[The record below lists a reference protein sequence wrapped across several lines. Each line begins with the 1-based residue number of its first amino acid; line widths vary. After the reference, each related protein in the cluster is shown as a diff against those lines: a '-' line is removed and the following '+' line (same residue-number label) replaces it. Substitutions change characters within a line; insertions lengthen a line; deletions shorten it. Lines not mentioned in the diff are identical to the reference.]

1 LKLSLGN
8 KLTVLLCV
16 FGLLLSGLASY
27 YSLSSSKQILIDA
40 AKRDLQV
47 ANQVLGRN
55 LQISLENFANDLKVL
70 STQPQAVDALQ
81 DTPRSRR
88 EAFELTQLFTSM
100 LKAHPEYQRISLIE
114 AKNHGLERIKVDRH
128 GAVASHA
135 LQEKGHFPYVFK
147 TLKLVPGQLFFS
159 EITPSRLDPDN
170 ELTLHLASPI
180 WTNDQ
185 QVLGLIVLSINI
197 KKLFSRLQ
205 RELPDYYQL
214 FLANSQG
221 ELLLNPERNKSQGK
235 GQGQGPSVMIQTQL
249 PTLRALLEG
258 ESSNMLSILPAKREQ
273 PARLAAFTTVSIEA
287 ESNHLLLGLTVPE
300 EHILQASRELDQRLI
315 HIIVLLSLITLLLS
329 LWLARNMVR
338 PLNQIGVAIA
348 HFSKDLSLQPLPT
361 ERGDE
366 LGTLARD
373 IRAMQE
379 KILTQIVE
387 LNTNQQ
393 ELQRMAHNDPLTG
406 LPNRRLFF
414 DRLQHA
420 ISNAKRSGKL
430 LGLLYVD
437 LDHFKEINDNHGH
450 GVGDEVLGTVA
461 HLLGSVTRNGDTV
474 ARLGGDEFVILF
486 DEIESRATLLGIA
499 QKLLLLLQNRL
510 LIDGKDL
517 QVRASLGISLYPQDG
532 SDAQTLLQ
540 NADRA
545 MYSSKRS
552 GRNTITS
559 A

>member
-8 KLTVLLCV
+8 KLTVLLCL

-27 YSLSSSKQILIDA
+27 YSLSSSKQILVAA
-40 AKRDLQV
+40 AKRDLLV

-70 STQPQAVDALQ
+70 STQSQPVDVLA
-81 DTPRSRR
+81 DMPRSNK
-88 EAFELTQLFTSM
+88 EFEELTQLFTSM
-100 LKAHPEYQRISLIE
+100 LNAHPEYQRIRLID
-114 AKNHGLERIKVDRH
+114 AKNHGLERINVDRN
-128 GAVASHA
+128 GPASSSA

-147 TLKLVPGQLFFS
+147 TLKLMPGQLFFS
-159 EITPSRLDPDN
+159 EIAPSRLDPDN
-170 ELTLHLASPI
+170 VLTLHLASPI
-180 WTNDQ
+180 WSDDQ

-221 ELLLNPERNKSQGK
+221 ELLLNPERNKSQAN
-235 GQGQGPSVMIQTQL
+235 GQGPSVMIQTQL
-249 PTLRALLEG
+249 PELLVLLEG
-258 ESSNMLSILPAKREQ
+258 QSGNMLSTLPAKREQ
-273 PARLAAFTTVSIEA
+273 PTRLAAFTTVSIEA
-287 ESNHLLLGLTVPE
+287 ESKHLLLGLAVPE
-300 EHILQASRELDQRLI
+300 EHILAASRELDQRLI
-315 HIIVLLSLITLLLS
+315 QIIVALSLITLLLS
-329 LWLARNMVR
+329 LWLARNMIR
-338 PLNQIGVAIA
+338 PLNQIGLAIA
-348 HFSKDLSLQPLPT
+348 HFSEDLSLQPLPT

-366 LGTLARD
+366 LGKLARD

-379 KILTQIVE
+379 KILTQIIE

-420 ISNAKRSGKL
+420 INNAERNGKL

-437 LDHFKEINDNHGH
+437 LDHFKEINDSHGH
-450 GVGDEVLGTVA
+450 AAGDEVLDNIA
-461 HLLGSVTRNGDTV
+461 HLLGSVTRSGDTV

-486 DEIESRATLLGIA
+486 EEVESRDTLLGIA
-499 QKLLLLLQNRL
+499 QKLLALLQNRL

-532 SDAQTLLQ
+532 RDAQTLLQ

-545 MYSSKRS
+545 MYSSKRN

>member
-1 LKLSLGN
+1 MKLSLGN
-8 KLTVLLCV
+8 KLTVLLCL

-27 YSLSSSKQILIDA
+27 YSLSSSKQILIAA
-40 AKRDLQV
+40 AKRDLLV

-70 STQPQAVDALQ
+70 SAQSQPIDVLQ
-81 DTPRSRR
+81 DAPSSSS
-88 EAFELTQLFTSM
+88 EALELARLFTSM
-100 LKAHPEYQRISLIE
+100 LNAHPEYQRIRLIE
-114 AKNHGLERIKVDRH
+114 AKNHGLERINVDRH
-128 GAVASHA
+128 GITASSA

-147 TLKLVPGQLFFS
+147 TLKLVPGQQFFS
-159 EITPSRLDPDN
+159 EIAPSRLDPDKV
-170 ELTLHLASPI
+170 LTLHIASPI
-180 WTNDQ
+180 WTDDQ
-185 QVLGLIVLSINI
+185 QVLGLIVLSINV
-197 KKLFSRLQ
+197 KKLFNRLQ

-221 ELLLNPERNKSQGK
+221 ELLLNPERNKSQTRS
-235 GQGQGPSVMIQTQL
+235 QGPSVMVQTQL
-249 PTLRALLEG
+249 PELLALLEG
-258 ESSNMLSILPAKREQ
+258 QSNNMLSILPGKREQ
-273 PARLAAFTTVSIEA
+273 PTRLAAFTTVSIEA
-287 ESNHLLLGLTVPE
+287 ESKHLLLGLAVPE
-300 EHILQASRELDQRLI
+300 EHILEASRELDQRLI
-315 HIIVLLSLITLLLS
+315 QIIVVLSFITLLLS

-338 PLNQIGVAIA
+338 PLNQISLAIA
-348 HFSKDLSLQPLPT
+348 HFSKNLSLQPLPT

-379 KILTQIVE
+379 KILGQIIE

-393 ELQRMAHNDPLTG
+393 ELQHMAHNDPLTG

-420 ISNAKRSGKL
+420 ISNAERSGKL

-450 GVGDEVLGTVA
+450 AAGDEVLGTVA
-461 HLLGSVTRNGDTV
+461 HLLGSVTRSGDTV

-486 DEIESRATLLGIA
+486 DEVESRATLLGIA
-499 QKLLLLLQNRL
+499 QKLLALLQNRL

-545 MYSSKRS
+545 MYSSKRN

>member
-8 KLTVLLCV
+8 KLTVLLCL

-27 YSLSSSKQILIDA
+27 YSLSSSKQILIAA
-40 AKRDLQV
+40 AKRDLLV

-70 STQPQAVDALQ
+70 STQSQPVDVLA
-81 DTPRSRR
+81 DMPRSNK
-88 EAFELTQLFTSM
+88 EFAELTQLFTSM
-100 LKAHPEYQRISLIE
+100 LNAHPEYQRIRLID
-114 AKNHGLERIKVDRH
+114 AKNHGLERINVDRH
-128 GAVASHA
+128 GPVSSSA

-147 TLKLVPGQLFFS
+147 TLKLMPGQLFFS
-159 EITPSRLDPDN
+159 EIAPSRLDPDN
-170 ELTLHLASPI
+170 VLTLHLASPI
-180 WTNDQ
+180 WSDDQ

-221 ELLLNPERNKSQGK
+221 ELLLNPERNKSQAN
-235 GQGQGPSVMIQTQL
+235 GQGPSVMIQTQL
-249 PTLRALLEG
+249 PELLVLLEG
-258 ESSNMLSILPAKREQ
+258 QSGNMLSTLPAKREQ
-273 PARLAAFTTVSIEA
+273 PTRLAAFTTVSIEA
-287 ESNHLLLGLTVPE
+287 ESKHLLLGLAVPE
-300 EHILQASRELDQRLI
+300 EHILAASRELDQRLI
-315 HIIVLLSLITLLLS
+315 QIIVALSLITLLLS
-329 LWLARNMVR
+329 LWLARNMIR
-338 PLNQIGVAIA
+338 PLNQIGLAIA
-348 HFSKDLSLQPLPT
+348 HFSEDLSLQPLPT

-366 LGTLARD
+366 LGKLARD

-379 KILTQIVE
+379 KILTQIIE

-420 ISNAKRSGKL
+420 INNAERNGKL

-437 LDHFKEINDNHGH
+437 LDHFKEINDSHGH
-450 GVGDEVLGTVA
+450 AAGDEVLDNIA
-461 HLLGSVTRNGDTV
+461 HLLGSVTRSGDTV

-486 DEIESRATLLGIA
+486 EEVESRDTLLGIA
-499 QKLLLLLQNRL
+499 QKLLALLQNRL

-517 QVRASLGISLYPQDG
+517 QVRASLGISIYPQDG
-532 SDAQTLLQ
+532 RDAQTLLQ

>member
-1 LKLSLGN
+1 MKLSLGN
-8 KLTVLLCV
+8 KLTVLLCL

-27 YSLSSSKQILIDA
+27 YSLSSSKQILIAA
-40 AKRDLQV
+40 AKRDLLV

-70 STQPQAVDALQ
+70 SAQSQPVDVLQ
-81 DTPRSRR
+81 DAPSSSS
-88 EAFELTQLFTSM
+88 EALELARLFTSM
-100 LKAHPEYQRISLIE
+100 LNAHPEYQRIRLIE
-114 AKNHGLERIKVDRH
+114 AKNHGLERINVDRH
-128 GAVASHA
+128 GITASSA

-147 TLKLVPGQLFFS
+147 TLKLVPGQQFFS
-159 EITPSRLDPDN
+159 EIAPSRLDPDKV
-170 ELTLHLASPI
+170 LTLHIASPI
-180 WTNDQ
+180 WTDDQ
-185 QVLGLIVLSINI
+185 QVLGLIVLSINV
-197 KKLFSRLQ
+197 KKLFNRLQ

-221 ELLLNPERNKSQGK
+221 ELLLNPERNKSQTRS
-235 GQGQGPSVMIQTQL
+235 QGPSVMVQTQL
-249 PTLRALLEG
+249 PELLALLEG
-258 ESSNMLSILPAKREQ
+258 QSNNMLSILPGKREQ
-273 PARLAAFTTVSIEA
+273 PTRLAAFTTVSIEA
-287 ESNHLLLGLTVPE
+287 ESKHLLLGLAVPE
-300 EHILQASRELDQRLI
+300 EHILEASRELDQRLI
-315 HIIVLLSLITLLLS
+315 QIIVVLSFITLLLS

-338 PLNQIGVAIA
+338 PLNQISLAIA
-348 HFSKDLSLQPLPT
+348 HFSKNLSLQPLPT

-379 KILTQIVE
+379 KILGQIIE

-393 ELQRMAHNDPLTG
+393 ELQHMAHNDPLTG

-420 ISNAKRSGKL
+420 ISNAERSGKL

-450 GVGDEVLGTVA
+450 AAGDEVLGTVA
-461 HLLGSVTRNGDTV
+461 HLLGSVTRSGDTV

-486 DEIESRATLLGIA
+486 DEVESRATLLGIA
-499 QKLLLLLQNRL
+499 QKLLALLQNRL
-510 LIDGKDL
+510 LINGKDL

-545 MYSSKRS
+545 MYSSKRN

>member
-1 LKLSLGN
+1 MKLSLGN
-8 KLTVLLCV
+8 KLTVLLCL

-27 YSLSSSKQILIDA
+27 YSLSSSKQILIAA
-40 AKRDLQV
+40 AKRDLLV

-70 STQPQAVDALQ
+70 STQSQPVDVLA
-81 DTPRSRR
+81 DMPRSNK
-88 EAFELTQLFTSM
+88 EFAELTQLFTSM
-100 LKAHPEYQRISLIE
+100 LNAHPEYQRIRLID
-114 AKNHGLERIKVDRH
+114 AKNHGLERINVDRH
-128 GAVASHA
+128 GPVSSSA

-147 TLKLVPGQLFFS
+147 TLKLVPGQQFFS
-159 EITPSRLDPDN
+159 EIAPSRLDPDKV
-170 ELTLHLASPI
+170 LTLHIASPI
-180 WTNDQ
+180 WTDDQ
-185 QVLGLIVLSINI
+185 QVLGLIVLSINV
-197 KKLFSRLQ
+197 KKLFNRLQ

-221 ELLLNPERNKSQGK
+221 ELLLNPERNKSQTRS
-235 GQGQGPSVMIQTQL
+235 QGSSMMIQTQL
-249 PTLRALLEG
+249 PELRALLEG
-258 ESSNMLSILPAKREQ
+258 QSNNMLSILPGKREQ
-273 PARLAAFTTVSIEA
+273 PTRLAAFTTVSIEA
-287 ESNHLLLGLTVPE
+287 ESKHLLLGLAVPE
-300 EHILQASRELDQRLI
+300 EHILEASRELDQRLI
-315 HIIVLLSLITLLLS
+315 QIIVVLSFITLLLS

-338 PLNQIGVAIA
+338 PLNQISLAIA
-348 HFSKDLSLQPLPT
+348 HFSKNLSLQPLPT

-393 ELQRMAHNDPLTG
+393 ELQHMAHNDPLTG

-420 ISNAKRSGKL
+420 ISNAERSGKL

-437 LDHFKEINDNHGH
+437 LDHFKEINDNHGYAT
-450 GVGDEVLGTVA
+450 GDEVLGTVA
-461 HLLGSVTRNGDTV
+461 HLLGSVTRSGDTV

-486 DEIESRATLLGIA
+486 DEVESRATLLGIA
-499 QKLLLLLQNRL
+499 QKLLALLQNRL

-545 MYSSKRS
+545 MYSSKRN

>member
-1 LKLSLGN
+1 MKLSLGN
-8 KLTVLLCV
+8 KLTLLLCL

-27 YSLSSSKQILIDA
+27 YSLSSSKQILIAA
-40 AKRDLQV
+40 AKRDLLV

-70 STQPQAVDALQ
+70 STQSQPVDVLA
-81 DTPRSRR
+81 DMPRSNK
-88 EAFELTQLFTSM
+88 ELAELTQLFTSM
-100 LKAHPEYQRISLIE
+100 LNAHPEYQRIRLIE
-114 AKNHGLERIKVDRH
+114 AKNHGLERINVDRH
-128 GAVASHA
+128 GPVAPSA
-135 LQEKGHFPYVFK
+135 LREKGHFPYVFK
-147 TLKLVPGQLFFS
+147 TLKLMPGQLFFS
-159 EITPSRLDPDN
+159 EIAPSRLDPDKA
-170 ELTLHLASPI
+170 LTLHIASPI

-185 QVLGLIVLSINI
+185 QVLGLVVLSINI

-221 ELLLNPERNKSQGK
+221 ELLLNPERKKSQAK
-235 GQGQGPSVMIQTQL
+235 VQGPSVMIQTQL
-249 PTLRALLEG
+249 PELLALLEG
-258 ESSNMLSILPAKREQ
+258 QSTNMLSILPAKREQ
-273 PARLAAFTTVSIEA
+273 PTRLAAFATVSIEA
-287 ESNHLLLGLTVPE
+287 ESKHLLLGLAVPE
-300 EHILQASRELDQRLI
+300 EHILEASRQLDQRLI
-315 HIIVLLSLITLLLS
+315 QIIVVLSLLTLLLS
-329 LWLARNMVR
+329 LWLARNMIR
-338 PLNQIGVAIA
+338 PLHQIGLAIA
-348 HFSKDLSLQPLPT
+348 HFSENLSLQPLPT

-366 LGTLARD
+366 LGKLARD

-379 KILTQIVE
+379 KILTQIIQ
-387 LNTNQQ
+387 LNSNQK
-393 ELQRMAHNDPLTG
+393 ELQRMAHNDPLTD

-437 LDHFKEINDNHGH
+437 LDHFKEINDTHGH
-450 GVGDEVLGTVA
+450 AAGDEVLTNVA
-461 HLLGSVTRNGDTV
+461 HLLGSVTRSGDTV
-474 ARLGGDEFVILF
+474 ARIGGDEFVILF
-486 DEIESRATLLGIA
+486 ENIENRATLLGIA
-499 QKLLLLLQNRL
+499 RKLLDLLQNRL

-552 GRNTITS
+552 GRNTISS

>member
-1 LKLSLGN
+1 MKLSLGN
-8 KLTVLLCV
+8 KLTVLLCL

-27 YSLSSSKQILIDA
+27 YSLSSSKQILIAA
-40 AKRDLQV
+40 AKRDLLV

-55 LQISLENFANDLKVL
+55 LQISLESFANDLKVL
-70 STQPQAVDALQ
+70 SAQSQPVDVLQ
-81 DTPRSRR
+81 DAPSSSS
-88 EAFELTQLFTSM
+88 EALELARLFTSM
-100 LKAHPEYQRISLIE
+100 LNAHPEYQRIRLIE
-114 AKNHGLERIKVDRH
+114 AKNHGLERINVDRH
-128 GAVASHA
+128 GITASSA

-147 TLKLVPGQLFFS
+147 TLKLVPGQQFFS
-159 EITPSRLDPDN
+159 EIAPSRLDPDKV
-170 ELTLHLASPI
+170 LTLHIASPI
-180 WTNDQ
+180 WTDDQ
-185 QVLGLIVLSINI
+185 QVLGLIVLSINV
-197 KKLFSRLQ
+197 KKLFNRLQ

-221 ELLLNPERNKSQGK
+221 ELLLNPERNKSQTRS
-235 GQGQGPSVMIQTQL
+235 QGPSVMIQTQL
-249 PTLRALLEG
+249 PELLALLEG
-258 ESSNMLSILPAKREQ
+258 QSGNMLSTLPAKREQ
-273 PARLAAFTTVSIEA
+273 PNRLAAFTTVSIEA
-287 ESNHLLLGLTVPE
+287 ESKHLLLGLAVPE
-300 EHILQASRELDQRLI
+300 EHILAASRELDQRLI
-315 HIIVLLSLITLLLS
+315 QIIMALSLITLLLS
-329 LWLARNMVR
+329 LWLARNMIR

-348 HFSKDLSLQPLPT
+348 HFSEDLSLQPLPT

-366 LGTLARD
+366 LGKLARN

-379 KILTQIVE
+379 KILTQIIE

-420 ISNAKRSGKL
+420 INNAERNGKL

-437 LDHFKEINDNHGH
+437 LDHFKEINDTHGH
-450 GVGDEVLGTVA
+450 AAGDEVLDNIA
-461 HLLGSVTRNGDTV
+461 HLLASVTRSGDTV

-486 DEIESRATLLGIA
+486 EEVESRATLLGIA
-499 QKLLLLLQNRL
+499 QKLLALLQNRL

-517 QVRASLGISLYPQDG
+517 QVRASLGISIYPQDG
-532 SDAQTLLQ
+532 RDAQTLLQ

>member
-1 LKLSLGN
+1 MYLK
-8 KLTVLLCV
+8 THQE
-16 FGLLLSGLASY
+16 AP
-27 YSLSSSKQILIDA
+27 
-40 AKRDLQV
+40 
-47 ANQVLGRN
+47 
-55 LQISLENFANDLKVL
+55 E
-70 STQPQAVDALQ
+70 AV
-81 DTPRSRR
+81 
-88 EAFELTQLFTSM
+88 ELTQLFTSM
-100 LKAHPEYQRISLIE
+100 LNAHPEYQRIRLIE
-114 AKNHGLERIKVDRH
+114 AKNHGLERINVDRH
-128 GAVASHA
+128 GITASSA

-147 TLKLVPGQLFFS
+147 TLKLVPGQQFFS
-159 EITPSRLDPDN
+159 EIAPSRLDPDKV
-170 ELTLHLASPI
+170 LTLHIASPI
-180 WTNDQ
+180 WTDDQ
-185 QVLGLIVLSINI
+185 QVLGLIVLSINV
-197 KKLFSRLQ
+197 KKLFNRLQ

-221 ELLLNPERNKSQGK
+221 ELLLNPERNKSQTRS
-235 GQGQGPSVMIQTQL
+235 QGPSVMVQTQL
-249 PTLRALLEG
+249 PELLALLEG
-258 ESSNMLSILPAKREQ
+258 QSNNMLSILPGKREQ
-273 PARLAAFTTVSIEA
+273 PTRLAAFTTVSIEA
-287 ESNHLLLGLTVPE
+287 ESKHLLLGLAVPE
-300 EHILQASRELDQRLI
+300 EHILEASRELDQRLI
-315 HIIVLLSLITLLLS
+315 QIIVVLSFITLLLS

-338 PLNQIGVAIA
+338 PLHQISLAIA
-348 HFSKDLSLQPLPT
+348 HFSKNLSLQPLPT

-379 KILTQIVE
+379 KILGQIIE

-393 ELQRMAHNDPLTG
+393 ELQHMAHNDPLTG

-414 DRLQHA
+414 DRLEHA
-420 ISNAKRSGKL
+420 ISNAERSGKL

-450 GVGDEVLGTVA
+450 AAGDEVLGTVA
-461 HLLGSVTRNGDTV
+461 HLLGSVTRSGDTV

-486 DEIESRATLLGIA
+486 DEVESRATLLGIA
-499 QKLLLLLQNRL
+499 QKLLALLQNRL
-510 LIDGKDL
+510 LINGKDL

-545 MYSSKRS
+545 MYSSKRN

>member
-8 KLTVLLCV
+8 KLTVLLCL

-27 YSLSSSKQILIDA
+27 YSLSSSKQILIAA
-40 AKRDLQV
+40 AKRDLLV

-70 STQPQAVDALQ
+70 SAQSQPVDVLQ
-81 DTPRSRR
+81 DAPSSSS
-88 EAFELTQLFTSM
+88 EALELARLFTSM
-100 LKAHPEYQRISLIE
+100 LNAHPEYQRIRLIE
-114 AKNHGLERIKVDRH
+114 AKNHGLERINVDRH
-128 GAVASHA
+128 GITASSA

-147 TLKLVPGQLFFS
+147 TLKLVPGQQFFS
-159 EITPSRLDPDN
+159 EIAPSRLDPDKV
-170 ELTLHLASPI
+170 LTLHIASPI
-180 WTNDQ
+180 WTDDQ
-185 QVLGLIVLSINI
+185 QVLGLIVLSINV
-197 KKLFSRLQ
+197 KKLFNRLQ

-221 ELLLNPERNKSQGK
+221 ELLLNPERNKSQTRS
-235 GQGQGPSVMIQTQL
+235 QGPSVMVQTQL
-249 PTLRALLEG
+249 PELHALLEG
-258 ESSNMLSILPAKREQ
+258 QSNNMLSILPGKREQ
-273 PARLAAFTTVSIEA
+273 PTRLAAFTTVSIEA
-287 ESNHLLLGLTVPE
+287 ESKHLLLGLAVPE
-300 EHILQASRELDQRLI
+300 EHILEASRELDQRLI
-315 HIIVLLSLITLLLS
+315 QIIVVLSFITLLLS

-338 PLNQIGVAIA
+338 PLNQISLAIA
-348 HFSKDLSLQPLPT
+348 HFSKNLSLQPLPT

-379 KILTQIVE
+379 KILGQIIE

-393 ELQRMAHNDPLTG
+393 ELQHMAHNDPLTG

-420 ISNAKRSGKL
+420 ISNAERSGKL

-450 GVGDEVLGTVA
+450 AAGDEVLGTVA
-461 HLLGSVTRNGDTV
+461 HLLGSVTRSGDTV

-486 DEIESRATLLGIA
+486 DEVESRATLLGIA
-499 QKLLLLLQNRL
+499 QKLLALLQNRL
-510 LIDGKDL
+510 LINGKDL

-545 MYSSKRS
+545 MYSSKRN

>member
-1 LKLSLGN
+1 MKLSIGN
-8 KLTVLLCV
+8 KLTVLLCL

-27 YSLSSSKQILIDA
+27 CSLSSSKQILIAA
-40 AKRDLQV
+40 AKRDLLV

-70 STQPQAVDALQ
+70 STQSQPVDVLA
-81 DTPRSRR
+81 DMPRSNK
-88 EAFELTQLFTSM
+88 EFAELTQLFTSM
-100 LKAHPEYQRISLIE
+100 LNANPEYQRIRLID
-114 AKNHGLERIKVDRH
+114 AKNHGLERINVDRN
-128 GAVASHA
+128 GPASSSA

-147 TLKLVPGQLFFS
+147 TLKLMPGQLFFS
-159 EITPSRLDPDN
+159 EIAPSRLDPDN
-170 ELTLHLASPI
+170 VLTLHLASPI
-180 WTNDQ
+180 WSDDQ

-221 ELLLNPERNKSQGK
+221 ELLLNPERNKSQAN
-235 GQGQGPSVMIQTQL
+235 GQGPSVMIQTQL
-249 PTLRALLEG
+249 PELLALLEG
-258 ESSNMLSILPAKREQ
+258 QSGNMLSTLPAKREQ
-273 PARLAAFTTVSIEA
+273 PTRLAAFTTVSIEA
-287 ESNHLLLGLTVPE
+287 ESKHLLLGLAVPE
-300 EHILQASRELDQRLI
+300 EHILAASRELDQRLI
-315 HIIVLLSLITLLLS
+315 QIIMALSLITLLLS
-329 LWLARNMVR
+329 LWLARNMIR
-338 PLNQIGVAIA
+338 PLNQIGLAIA
-348 HFSKDLSLQPLPT
+348 HFSEDLSLQPLPT

-366 LGTLARD
+366 LGKLARN

-379 KILTQIVE
+379 KILTQIIE

-420 ISNAKRSGKL
+420 INNAERNGKL

-437 LDHFKEINDNHGH
+437 LDHFKEINDTHGH
-450 GVGDEVLGTVA
+450 AAGDEVLDNIA
-461 HLLGSVTRNGDTV
+461 HLLASVTRSGDTV

-486 DEIESRATLLGIA
+486 EEVESRATLLGIA
-499 QKLLLLLQNRL
+499 QKLLALLQNRL

-517 QVRASLGISLYPQDG
+517 QVRASLGISIYPQDG
-532 SDAQTLLQ
+532 RDAQTLLQ

>member
-1 LKLSLGN
+1 MKLSLGN
-8 KLTVLLCV
+8 KLTVLLCL

-27 YSLSSSKQILIDA
+27 YSLSSSKQILIAA
-40 AKRDLQV
+40 AKRDLLV

-70 STQPQAVDALQ
+70 STQSQPVDVLA
-81 DTPRSRR
+81 DMPRSNK
-88 EAFELTQLFTSM
+88 EFAELTQLFTSM
-100 LKAHPEYQRISLIE
+100 LNAHPEYQRIRLIE
-114 AKNHGLERIKVDRH
+114 AKNHGLERIHVDRH
-128 GAVASHA
+128 GTVAGSA

-159 EITPSRLDPDN
+159 EIAPSRLDQDKG
-170 ELTLHLASPI
+170 LTLHLASPI
-180 WTNDQ
+180 WTDDQ

-221 ELLLNPERNKSQGK
+221 ELLLNPELNKPQAN
-235 GQGQGPSVMIQTQL
+235 GQGPSVMIQTQPPEL
-249 PTLRALLEG
+249 LALLKG

-273 PARLAAFTTVSIEA
+273 PNRLAAFTTVSIEA
-287 ESNHLLLGLTVPE
+287 ESKHLLLGLAVPE
-300 EHILQASRELDQRLI
+300 EHILAASRELDHRLI
-315 HIIVLLSLITLLLS
+315 QIIMALSLITLLLS
-329 LWLARNMVR
+329 LWLARNMIR
-338 PLNQIGVAIA
+338 PLNQIGMAIA
-348 HFSKDLSLQPLPT
+348 HFSEDLSLQPLPT

-366 LGTLARD
+366 LGKLARN

-379 KILTQIVE
+379 KILTQIIE

-420 ISNAKRSGKL
+420 INNAERNGKL

-437 LDHFKEINDNHGH
+437 LDHFKEINDTHGH
-450 GVGDEVLGTVA
+450 AAGDEVLDNIA
-461 HLLGSVTRNGDTV
+461 HLLASVTRSGDTV

-486 DEIESRATLLGIA
+486 EEVESRATLLGIA
-499 QKLLLLLQNRL
+499 QKLLALLQNRL

-517 QVRASLGISLYPQDG
+517 QVRASLGISIYPQDG
-532 SDAQTLLQ
+532 RDAQTLLQ

>member
-1 LKLSLGN
+1 MKLSLGN
-8 KLTVLLCV
+8 KLTLLLCL

-27 YSLSSSKQILIDA
+27 YSLSSSKQILIAA
-40 AKRDLQV
+40 AKRDLLV

-70 STQPQAVDALQ
+70 STQSQPVDVLA
-81 DTPRSRR
+81 DMPRSNK
-88 EAFELTQLFTSM
+88 ELAELTQLFTSM
-100 LKAHPEYQRISLIE
+100 LNAHPEYQRIRLIE
-114 AKNHGLERIKVDRH
+114 AKNHGLERINVDRH
-128 GAVASHA
+128 GPVAPSA
-135 LQEKGHFPYVFK
+135 LREKGHFPYVFK
-147 TLKLVPGQLFFS
+147 TLKLMPGQLFFS
-159 EITPSRLDPDN
+159 EIAPSRLDPDKA
-170 ELTLHLASPI
+170 LTLHIASPI

-185 QVLGLIVLSINI
+185 QVLGLVVLSINI

-221 ELLLNPERNKSQGK
+221 ELLLNPERNKSQAK
-235 GQGQGPSVMIQTQL
+235 VQGPSVMIQTQL
-249 PTLRALLEG
+249 PELLALLEG
-258 ESSNMLSILPAKREQ
+258 QSTNMLSILPAKREQ
-273 PARLAAFTTVSIEA
+273 PTRLAAFATVSIEA
-287 ESNHLLLGLTVPE
+287 ESKHLLLGLAVPE
-300 EHILQASRELDQRLI
+300 EHILEASRQLDQRLI
-315 HIIVLLSLITLLLS
+315 QIIVVLSLLTLLLS
-329 LWLARNMVR
+329 LWLARNMIR
-338 PLNQIGVAIA
+338 PLHQIGLAIA
-348 HFSKDLSLQPLPT
+348 HFSENLSLQPLPT

-366 LGTLARD
+366 LGKLARD

-379 KILTQIVE
+379 KILTQIIQ
-387 LNTNQQ
+387 LNSNQK
-393 ELQRMAHNDPLTG
+393 ELQRMAHNDPLTD

-437 LDHFKEINDNHGH
+437 LDHFKEINDTHGH
-450 GVGDEVLGTVA
+450 AAGDEVLTNVA
-461 HLLGSVTRNGDTV
+461 HLLGSVTRSGDTV
-474 ARLGGDEFVILF
+474 ARIGGDEFVILF
-486 DEIESRATLLGIA
+486 ENIENRATLLGIA
-499 QKLLLLLQNRL
+499 RKLLDLLQNRL

-552 GRNTITS
+552 GRNTISS

>member
-1 LKLSLGN
+1 MKLSLGN
-8 KLTVLLCV
+8 KLTVLLCL

-27 YSLSSSKQILIDA
+27 YSLSSSKQILIAA
-40 AKRDLQV
+40 AKRDLLV

-70 STQPQAVDALQ
+70 SAQSQPVDVLQ
-81 DTPRSRR
+81 DAPSSSS
-88 EAFELTQLFTSM
+88 EALELARLFTSM
-100 LKAHPEYQRISLIE
+100 LNAHPEYQRIRLIE
-114 AKNHGLERIKVDRH
+114 AKNHGLERINVDRH
-128 GAVASHA
+128 GITASSA

-147 TLKLVPGQLFFS
+147 TLKLVPGQQFFS
-159 EITPSRLDPDN
+159 EIAPSRLDPDKV
-170 ELTLHLASPI
+170 LTLHIASPI
-180 WTNDQ
+180 WTDDQ
-185 QVLGLIVLSINI
+185 QVLGLIVLSINV
-197 KKLFSRLQ
+197 KKLFNRLQ

-221 ELLLNPERNKSQGK
+221 ELLLNPERNKSQTRS
-235 GQGQGPSVMIQTQL
+235 QGPSVMVQTQL
-249 PTLRALLEG
+249 PELHALLEG
-258 ESSNMLSILPAKREQ
+258 QSNNMLSILPGKREQ
-273 PARLAAFTTVSIEA
+273 PTRLAAFTTVSIEA
-287 ESNHLLLGLTVPE
+287 ESKHLLLGLAVPE
-300 EHILQASRELDQRLI
+300 EHILEASRELDQRLI
-315 HIIVLLSLITLLLS
+315 QIIVVLSFITLLLS

-338 PLNQIGVAIA
+338 PLNQISLAIA
-348 HFSKDLSLQPLPT
+348 HFSKNLSLQPLPT

-379 KILTQIVE
+379 KILGQIIE

-393 ELQRMAHNDPLTG
+393 ELQHMAHNDPLTG

-420 ISNAKRSGKL
+420 ISNAERSGKL

-450 GVGDEVLGTVA
+450 AAGDEVLGTVA
-461 HLLGSVTRNGDTV
+461 HLLGSVTRSGDTV

-486 DEIESRATLLGIA
+486 DEVESRATLLGIA
-499 QKLLLLLQNRL
+499 QKLLALLQNRL
-510 LIDGKDL
+510 LINGKDL

-545 MYSSKRS
+545 MYSSKRN

>member
-1 LKLSLGN
+1 MKLSLGY
-8 KLTVLLCV
+8 KLTVLLCL

-27 YSLSSSKQILIDA
+27 YSLSSSKQILIAA
-40 AKRDLQV
+40 AKRDLLL

-55 LQISLENFANDLKVL
+55 LQISLENFADDLKVL
-70 STQPQAVDALQ
+70 STQSQPVDVLQ
-81 DTPRSRR
+81 NTPRSSR
-88 EAFELTQLFTSM
+88 EALALTQLFTSI
-100 LKAHPEYQRISLIE
+100 LSAHPEYQRIRLIE
-114 AKNHGLERIKVDRH
+114 ANNHGLERIHVDRN
-128 GAVASHA
+128 GTVASSA

-159 EITPSRLDPDN
+159 EIAPSRLDPDKG
-170 ELTLHLASPI
+170 LTLHLASPI
-180 WTNDQ
+180 WANDQ

-205 RELPDYYQL
+205 RELPDYYQF

-221 ELLLNPERNKSQGK
+221 ELLLNPELNKSQDN
-235 GQGQGPSVMIQTQL
+235 GQGSSVMIQTQL
-249 PTLRALLEG
+249 PELLALLKG

-273 PARLAAFTTVSIEA
+273 PTRLAAFTTVSIEA
-287 ESNHLLLGLTVPE
+287 ESKHLLLGLAVPE
-300 EHILQASRELDQRLI
+300 EHILEASRELDQRLI
-315 HIIVLLSLITLLLS
+315 QIIVVLSLITLLLS
-329 LWLARNMVR
+329 LWLARKMIR
-338 PLNQIGVAIA
+338 PLNQIGLAIA

-366 LGTLARD
+366 LGKLARD

-379 KILTQIVE
+379 KILTQIIE
-387 LNTNQQ
+387 LNTNQK
-393 ELQRMAHNDPLTG
+393 ELQRIAHNDPLTG

-420 ISNAKRSGKL
+420 ISNAERSGKL

-437 LDHFKEINDNHGH
+437 LDHFKEINDSLGH
-450 GVGDEVLGTVA
+450 AAGDEVLNNVA
-461 HLLGSVTRNGDTV
+461 HLLGSVTRSGDTV

-486 DEIESRATLLGIA
+486 DEVESHATLVGIA
-499 QKLLLLLQNRL
+499 QKLLALLQNRL

-545 MYSSKRS
+545 MYSSKRN

>member
-1 LKLSLGN
+1 MKLSLGN
-8 KLTVLLCV
+8 KLTLLLCL

-27 YSLSSSKQILIDA
+27 YSLSSSKQILIAA
-40 AKRDLQV
+40 AKRDLLV

-70 STQPQAVDALQ
+70 STQSQPADVLQ
-81 DTPRSRR
+81 NTPRSSR
-88 EAFELTQLFTSM
+88 EALELNRLFTSM
-100 LKAHPEYQRISLIE
+100 LNAHPEYQRIRLIE
-114 AKNHGLERIKVDRH
+114 AKNHGLERLNVDRN
-128 GAVASHA
+128 GTVASSA

-159 EITPSRLDPDN
+159 EIAPSRLDPDKV
-170 ELTLHLASPI
+170 LTLHLASPI
-180 WTNDQ
+180 WTNDK

-197 KKLFSRLQ
+197 KKLFRRLQ

-221 ELLLNPERNKSQGK
+221 ELLLNPELNKSQVT
-235 GQGQGPSVMIQTQL
+235 GQGPSVMIQTQL
-249 PTLRALLEG
+249 PELLALLEG

-273 PARLAAFTTVSIEA
+273 PTRLAAFTTVSIEA
-287 ESNHLLLGLTVPE
+287 ESNHLLLGLAVPE
-300 EHILQASRELDQRLI
+300 EHILKASRELDQRLI
-315 HIIVLLSLITLLLS
+315 QIIVALSLITLLLS
-329 LWLARNMVR
+329 LWLARNMIR
-338 PLNQIGVAIA
+338 PLNQIGLAIA
-348 HFSKDLSLQPLPT
+348 HFSNNLSLQPLPT

-366 LGTLARD
+366 LGKLARD

-379 KILTQIVE
+379 KILTQIIE

-437 LDHFKEINDNHGH
+437 LDHFKEINDSHGH
-450 GVGDEVLGTVA
+450 TAGDEVLNNVA
-461 HLLGSVTRNGDTV
+461 HLLVSVTRSGDTV

-486 DEIESRATLLGIA
+486 DEVESRATLLGIA
-499 QKLLLLLQNRL
+499 QKLLALLQNRL

-517 QVRASLGISLYPQDG
+517 QVRASLGISIYPQDG

-540 NADRA
+540 SADRA

>member
-8 KLTVLLCV
+8 KLTVLLCL

-27 YSLSSSKQILIDA
+27 YSLSSSKQILIAA
-40 AKRDLQV
+40 AKRDLLV

-70 STQPQAVDALQ
+70 STQSQPVDVLA
-81 DTPRSRR
+81 DMPRSNK
-88 EAFELTQLFTSM
+88 EFAELTQLFTSM
-100 LKAHPEYQRISLIE
+100 LNAHPEYQRIRLID
-114 AKNHGLERIKVDRH
+114 AKNHGLERINVDRN
-128 GAVASHA
+128 GPASSSA

-147 TLKLVPGQLFFS
+147 TLKLMPGQLFFS
-159 EITPSRLDPDN
+159 EIAPSRLDPDN
-170 ELTLHLASPI
+170 VLTLHLASPI
-180 WTNDQ
+180 WSDDQ

-221 ELLLNPERNKSQGK
+221 ELLLNPERNKSQAN
-235 GQGQGPSVMIQTQL
+235 GQGPSVMIQTQL
-249 PTLRALLEG
+249 PELLVLLEG
-258 ESSNMLSILPAKREQ
+258 QSGNMLSTLPAKREQ
-273 PARLAAFTTVSIEA
+273 PTRLAAFTTVSIEA
-287 ESNHLLLGLTVPE
+287 ESKHLLLGLAVPE
-300 EHILQASRELDQRLI
+300 EHILAASRELDQRLI
-315 HIIVLLSLITLLLS
+315 QIIVALSLITLLLS
-329 LWLARNMVR
+329 LWLARNMIR
-338 PLNQIGVAIA
+338 PLNQIGLAIA
-348 HFSKDLSLQPLPT
+348 HFSEDLSLQPLPT

-366 LGTLARD
+366 LGKLARD

-379 KILTQIVE
+379 KILTQIIE

-420 ISNAKRSGKL
+420 INNAERNGKL

-437 LDHFKEINDNHGH
+437 LDHFKEINDSHGH
-450 GVGDEVLGTVA
+450 AAGDEVLDNIA
-461 HLLGSVTRNGDTV
+461 HLLGSVTRSGDTV

-486 DEIESRATLLGIA
+486 EEVESRDTLLGIA
-499 QKLLLLLQNRL
+499 QKLLALLQNRL

-517 QVRASLGISLYPQDG
+517 QVRASLGISIYPQDG
-532 SDAQTLLQ
+532 RDAQTLLQ

>member
-8 KLTVLLCV
+8 KLTVLLCL

-27 YSLSSSKQILIDA
+27 YSLSSSKQILVAA
-40 AKRDLQV
+40 AKRDLLV

-70 STQPQAVDALQ
+70 STQSQPVDVLA
-81 DTPRSRR
+81 DMPRSNK
-88 EAFELTQLFTSM
+88 EFEELTQLFTSM
-100 LKAHPEYQRISLIE
+100 LNAHPEYQRIRLID
-114 AKNHGLERIKVDRH
+114 AKNHGLERINVDRN
-128 GAVASHA
+128 GPASSSA

-147 TLKLVPGQLFFS
+147 TLKLMPGQLFFS
-159 EITPSRLDPDN
+159 EIAPSRLDPDN
-170 ELTLHLASPI
+170 VLTLHLASPI
-180 WTNDQ
+180 WSDDQ

-221 ELLLNPERNKSQGK
+221 ELLLNPERNKSQAN
-235 GQGQGPSVMIQTQL
+235 GQGPSVMIQTQL
-249 PTLRALLEG
+249 PELLVLLEG
-258 ESSNMLSILPAKREQ
+258 QSGNMLSTLPAKREQ
-273 PARLAAFTTVSIEA
+273 PTRLAAFTTVSIEA
-287 ESNHLLLGLTVPE
+287 ESKHLLLGLAVPE
-300 EHILQASRELDQRLI
+300 EHILAASRELDQRLI
-315 HIIVLLSLITLLLS
+315 QIIVALSLITLLLS
-329 LWLARNMVR
+329 LWLARNMIR
-338 PLNQIGVAIA
+338 PLNQIGLAIA
-348 HFSKDLSLQPLPT
+348 HFSEDLSLQPLPT

-366 LGTLARD
+366 LGKLARD

-379 KILTQIVE
+379 KILTQIIE

-420 ISNAKRSGKL
+420 INNAERNGKL

-437 LDHFKEINDNHGH
+437 LDHFKEINDSHGH
-450 GVGDEVLGTVA
+450 AAGDEVLDNIA
-461 HLLGSVTRNGDTV
+461 HLLGSVTRSGDTV

-486 DEIESRATLLGIA
+486 EEVESRDTLQGIA
-499 QKLLLLLQNRL
+499 QKLLALLQNRL

-532 SDAQTLLQ
+532 RDAQTLLQ

-545 MYSSKRS
+545 MYSSKRN

>member
-8 KLTVLLCV
+8 KLTILLCL

-27 YSLSSSKQILIDA
+27 YSLSSSKKILITA
-40 AKRDLQV
+40 AKRDLLV

-55 LQISLENFANDLKVL
+55 LQISLESFANDLKVL
-70 STQPQAVDALQ
+70 SSQSQPVDVLT
-81 DTPRSRR
+81 DMPRSNK
-88 EAFELTQLFTSM
+88 EFAELTQLFTSM
-100 LKAHPEYQRISLIE
+100 LNARPEYQRIRLID
-114 AKNHGLERIKVDRH
+114 AKNHGLERINVDGH
-128 GAVASHA
+128 GPVASSA
-135 LQEKGHFPYVFK
+135 LQEKGHLPYVFK

-159 EITPSRLDPDN
+159 EIAPSRLDPDN
-170 ELTLHLASPI
+170 VLTLHLASPI
-180 WTNDQ
+180 WSDDQ
-185 QVLGLIVLSINI
+185 QVLGLIVLSINV
-197 KKLFSRLQ
+197 KKLFNRLQ

-221 ELLLNPERNKSQGK
+221 ELLLNPERNKSQTRS
-235 GQGQGPSVMIQTQL
+235 QGPSVMIQTQL
-249 PTLRALLEG
+249 PELLALLEG
-258 ESSNMLSILPAKREQ
+258 QSGNMLSTLPAKREQ
-273 PARLAAFTTVSIEA
+273 PNRLAAFTTVSIEA
-287 ESNHLLLGLTVPE
+287 ESKHLLLGLAVPE
-300 EHILQASRELDQRLI
+300 EHILAASRELDQRLI
-315 HIIVLLSLITLLLS
+315 QIIMALSLITLLLS
-329 LWLARNMVR
+329 LWLARNMIR

-348 HFSKDLSLQPLPT
+348 HFSEDLSLQPLPT

-366 LGTLARD
+366 LGKLARD

-379 KILTQIVE
+379 KILTQIIE

-420 ISNAKRSGKL
+420 INNAERNGKL

-437 LDHFKEINDNHGH
+437 LDHFKEINDSHGH
-450 GVGDEVLGTVA
+450 AAGDEVLDNIA
-461 HLLGSVTRNGDTV
+461 HLLGSVTRSGDTV

-486 DEIESRATLLGIA
+486 EEVESRDTLQGIA
-499 QKLLLLLQNRL
+499 QKLLALLQNRL

-532 SDAQTLLQ
+532 RDAQTLLQ

-545 MYSSKRS
+545 MYSSKRN

>member
-1 LKLSLGN
+1 MKLSLGN
-8 KLTVLLCV
+8 KLTVLLCL

-27 YSLSSSKQILIDA
+27 YSLSSSKQILIAA
-40 AKRDLQV
+40 AKRDLLV

-55 LQISLENFANDLKVL
+55 LQISLESFANDLKVL
-70 STQPQAVDALQ
+70 SAQSQPVDVLQ
-81 DTPRSRR
+81 DAPSSSS
-88 EAFELTQLFTSM
+88 EALELARLFTSM
-100 LKAHPEYQRISLIE
+100 LNAHPEYQRIRLIE
-114 AKNHGLERIKVDRH
+114 AKNHGLERINVDRH
-128 GAVASHA
+128 GITASSA

-147 TLKLVPGQLFFS
+147 TLKLVPGQQFFS
-159 EITPSRLDPDN
+159 EIAPSRLDPDKV
-170 ELTLHLASPI
+170 LTLHIASPI
-180 WTNDQ
+180 WTDDQ
-185 QVLGLIVLSINI
+185 QVLGLIVLSINV
-197 KKLFSRLQ
+197 KKLFNRLQ

-221 ELLLNPERNKSQGK
+221 ELLLNPERNKSQTRS
-235 GQGQGPSVMIQTQL
+235 QGPSVMIQTQL
-249 PTLRALLEG
+249 PELLALLEG
-258 ESSNMLSILPAKREQ
+258 QSSNMLSTLPAKREQ
-273 PARLAAFTTVSIEA
+273 PTRLAAFTTVSIEA
-287 ESNHLLLGLTVPE
+287 ESKHLLLGLAVPE
-300 EHILQASRELDQRLI
+300 EHILAASRELDQRLI
-315 HIIVLLSLITLLLS
+315 QIIMALSLITLLLS
-329 LWLARNMVR
+329 LWLARNMIR

-348 HFSKDLSLQPLPT
+348 HFSEDLSLQPLPT

-366 LGTLARD
+366 LGKLARN

-379 KILTQIVE
+379 KILTQIIE

-420 ISNAKRSGKL
+420 INNAERNGKL

-437 LDHFKEINDNHGH
+437 LDHFKEINDTHGH
-450 GVGDEVLGTVA
+450 AAGDEVLDNIA
-461 HLLGSVTRNGDTV
+461 HLLASVTRSGDTV

-486 DEIESRATLLGIA
+486 EEVESRATLLGIA
-499 QKLLLLLQNRL
+499 QKLLALLQNRL

-517 QVRASLGISLYPQDG
+517 QVRASLGISIYPQDG
-532 SDAQTLLQ
+532 RDAQTLLQ

>member
-1 LKLSLGN
+1 MKLSLGN
-8 KLTVLLCV
+8 KLTLLLCL

-27 YSLSSSKQILIDA
+27 YSLSSSKQILIAA
-40 AKRDLQV
+40 AKRDLLV

-70 STQPQAVDALQ
+70 STQSQPVDVLA
-81 DTPRSRR
+81 DMPRSNK
-88 EAFELTQLFTSM
+88 ELAELTQLFTSM
-100 LKAHPEYQRISLIE
+100 LNAHPEYQRIRLIE
-114 AKNHGLERIKVDRH
+114 AKNHGLERINVDRH
-128 GAVASHA
+128 GPVAPSA
-135 LQEKGHFPYVFK
+135 LREKGHFPYVFK
-147 TLKLVPGQLFFS
+147 TLKLMPGQLFFS
-159 EITPSRLDPDN
+159 EIAPSRLDPDKA
-170 ELTLHLASPI
+170 LTLHIASPI

-185 QVLGLIVLSINI
+185 QVLGLVVLSINI

-221 ELLLNPERNKSQGK
+221 ELLLNPERKKSQAK
-235 GQGQGPSVMIQTQL
+235 VQGPSVMIQTQL
-249 PTLRALLEG
+249 PELLALLEG
-258 ESSNMLSILPAKREQ
+258 QSTNTLSILPAKREQ
-273 PARLAAFTTVSIEA
+273 PTRLAAFTTVSIEA
-287 ESNHLLLGLTVPE
+287 ESKHLLLGLAVPE
-300 EHILQASRELDQRLI
+300 EHILEASRQLDQRLI
-315 HIIVLLSLITLLLS
+315 QIIVVLSLLTLLLS
-329 LWLARNMVR
+329 LWLARNMIR
-338 PLNQIGVAIA
+338 PLHQIGLAIA
-348 HFSKDLSLQPLPT
+348 HFSENLSLQPLPT

-366 LGTLARD
+366 LGKLARD

-379 KILTQIVE
+379 KILTQIIQ
-387 LNTNQQ
+387 LNSNQK
-393 ELQRMAHNDPLTG
+393 ELQRMAHNDPLTD

-437 LDHFKEINDNHGH
+437 LDHFKEINDTHGH
-450 GVGDEVLGTVA
+450 AAGDEVLTNVA
-461 HLLGSVTRNGDTV
+461 HLLGSVTRSGDTV
-474 ARLGGDEFVILF
+474 ARIGGDEFVILF
-486 DEIESRATLLGIA
+486 ENIENRATLLGIA
-499 QKLLLLLQNRL
+499 RKLLDLLQNRL

-552 GRNTITS
+552 GRNTISS

>member
-1 LKLSLGN
+1 MKLSLGN
-8 KLTVLLCV
+8 KLTVLLCL

-27 YSLSSSKQILIDA
+27 YSLSSSKQILIAA
-40 AKRDLQV
+40 AKRDLLV

-70 STQPQAVDALQ
+70 SAQSQPVDVLQ
-81 DTPRSRR
+81 DAPNSSS
-88 EAFELTQLFTSM
+88 EALELARLFTSM
-100 LKAHPEYQRISLIE
+100 LNAHPEYQRIRLIE
-114 AKNHGLERIKVDRH
+114 AKNHGLERINVDRH
-128 GAVASHA
+128 GITASSA

-147 TLKLVPGQLFFS
+147 TLKLVPGQQFFS
-159 EITPSRLDPDN
+159 EIAPSRLDPDKV
-170 ELTLHLASPI
+170 LTLHIASPI
-180 WTNDQ
+180 WTDDQ
-185 QVLGLIVLSINI
+185 QVLGLIVLSINV
-197 KKLFSRLQ
+197 KKLFNRLQ

-221 ELLLNPERNKSQGK
+221 ELLLNPERNKSQTK
-235 GQGQGPSVMIQTQL
+235 SQGPSVMVQTQL
-249 PTLRALLEG
+249 PELRALLEG
-258 ESSNMLSILPAKREQ
+258 QSNNMLSILPGKREQ
-273 PARLAAFTTVSIEA
+273 PTRLAAFTTVSIEA
-287 ESNHLLLGLTVPE
+287 ESKHLLLGLAVPE
-300 EHILQASRELDQRLI
+300 EHILEASRELDQRLI
-315 HIIVLLSLITLLLS
+315 QIIVVLSFITLLLS

-338 PLNQIGVAIA
+338 PLNQISLAIA
-348 HFSKDLSLQPLPT
+348 HFSKNLSLQPLPT

-379 KILTQIVE
+379 KILGQIIE

-393 ELQRMAHNDPLTG
+393 ELQHMAHNDPLTG

-414 DRLQHA
+414 DRLEHA
-420 ISNAKRSGKL
+420 ISNAERSGKL

-450 GVGDEVLGTVA
+450 AAGDEVLGTVA
-461 HLLGSVTRNGDTV
+461 HLLGSVTRSGDTV

-486 DEIESRATLLGIA
+486 DEVESRATLLGIA
-499 QKLLLLLQNRL
+499 QKLLALLQNRL

-545 MYSSKRS
+545 MYSSKRN

>member
-1 LKLSLGN
+1 MKLSLGN
-8 KLTVLLCV
+8 KLTVLLCL

-27 YSLSSSKQILIDA
+27 YSLSSSKQILVAA
-40 AKRDLQV
+40 AKRDLLV

-70 STQPQAVDALQ
+70 STQSQPVDVLE
-81 DTPRSRR
+81 DTPRSNR
-88 EAFELTQLFTSM
+88 EAVELTQLFTSM
-100 LKAHPEYQRISLIE
+100 LNAHPEYQRIRLIE
-114 AKNHGLERIKVDRH
+114 AKNHGLERINVDPQ
-128 GAVASHA
+128 GPVSGNA
-135 LQEKGHFPYVFK
+135 LHEKGHFPYVFK
-147 TLKLVPGQLFFS
+147 TLKLVPGQQFFS
-159 EITPSRLDPDN
+159 EIAPSRLDPDKA
-170 ELTLHLASPI
+170 LTLHLASPI
-180 WTNDQ
+180 WKNDQ
-185 QVLGLIVLSINI
+185 QVLGLIVLSIDV

-205 RELPDYYQL
+205 REIPDYYQL

-221 ELLLNPERNKSQGK
+221 ELLLNPERNTSQGRD
-235 GQGQGPSVMIQTQL
+235 QGPSVMIQSQL
-249 PTLRALLEG
+249 PELLALLEG
-258 ESSNMLSILPAKREQ
+258 QSTNMLSILPAKREQ
-273 PARLAAFTTVSIEA
+273 PTRLAAFTSVSIEA
-287 ESNHLLLGLTVPE
+287 ESNHLLLGLAVPE
-300 EHILQASRELDQRLI
+300 EHILQASRELDQRLVQ
-315 HIIVLLSLITLLLS
+315 IIVALSLITLLLS
-329 LWLARNMVR
+329 LWLARKMIR
-338 PLNQIGVAIA
+338 PLNQIGLAIA
-348 HFSKDLSLQPLPT
+348 HFSKNLSLQPLPI

-366 LGTLARD
+366 LGKLARD

-379 KILTQIVE
+379 KILAQIIE

-393 ELQRMAHNDPLTG
+393 ELQHMAHNDPLTG

-420 ISNAKRSGKL
+420 ISNAKRNGKL
-430 LGLLYVD
+430 LGLLYID
-437 LDHFKEINDNHGH
+437 LDHFKEINDSHGH
-450 GVGDEVLGTVA
+450 AAGDKVLGNVA
-461 HLLGSVTRNGDTV
+461 HLLGSVTRSGDTV

-486 DEIESRATLLGIA
+486 DEVENRATLLGIA
-499 QKLLLLLQNRL
+499 QKLLALLQNRL

-552 GRNTITS
+552 GRNTITC

>member
-1 LKLSLGN
+1 MKLSLGN
-8 KLTVLLCV
+8 KLTVLLCL

-27 YSLSSSKQILIDA
+27 YSLSSSKQILVAA
-40 AKRDLQV
+40 AKRDLLV

-70 STQPQAVDALQ
+70 STQSQPVDVLE
-81 DTPRSRR
+81 DTPRSNR
-88 EAFELTQLFTSM
+88 EAVELTQLFTSM
-100 LKAHPEYQRISLIE
+100 LNAHPEYQRIRLIE
-114 AKNHGLERIKVDRH
+114 AKNHGLERINVDPQ
-128 GAVASHA
+128 GPISSNA

-147 TLKLVPGQLFFS
+147 TLQLVPGQQFFS
-159 EITPSRLDPDN
+159 EIAPSRLDPDKA
-170 ELTLHLASPI
+170 LTLHLASPI
-180 WTNDQ
+180 WKNDQ
-185 QVLGLIVLSINI
+185 QVLGLIVLSIDV

-205 RELPDYYQL
+205 REIPDYYQL

-221 ELLLNPERNKSQGK
+221 ELLLNPERNTSQGRD
-235 GQGQGPSVMIQTQL
+235 QGPSVMIQSQL
-249 PTLRALLEG
+249 PELLALLEG
-258 ESSNMLSILPAKREQ
+258 QSTNMLSILPAKREQ
-273 PARLAAFTTVSIEA
+273 PTRLAAFTSVSIEA
-287 ESNHLLLGLTVPE
+287 ESNHLLLGLAVPE
-300 EHILQASRELDQRLI
+300 EHILQASRELDQRLVQ
-315 HIIVLLSLITLLLS
+315 IIVALSLITLLLS
-329 LWLARNMVR
+329 LWLARKMIR
-338 PLNQIGVAIA
+338 PLNQIGLAIA
-348 HFSKDLSLQPLPT
+348 HFSKNLSLQPLPI

-366 LGTLARD
+366 LGKLARD

-379 KILTQIVE
+379 KILAQIIE

-393 ELQRMAHNDPLTG
+393 ELQHMAHNDPLTG

-420 ISNAKRSGKL
+420 ISNAKRNGKL
-430 LGLLYVD
+430 LGLLYID
-437 LDHFKEINDNHGH
+437 LDHFKEINDSHGH
-450 GVGDEVLGTVA
+450 AAGDKVLGNVA
-461 HLLGSVTRNGDTV
+461 HLLGSVTRSGDTV

-486 DEIESRATLLGIA
+486 DEVENRATLLGIA
-499 QKLLLLLQNRL
+499 QKLLALLQNRL

-545 MYSSKRS
+545 MYSSKCS
-552 GRNTITS
+552 GRNTITC

>member
-1 LKLSLGN
+1 MKLSLGN
-8 KLTVLLCV
+8 KLTVLLCL

-27 YSLSSSKQILIDA
+27 YSLSSSKQILIAA
-40 AKRDLQV
+40 AKRDLLV

-70 STQPQAVDALQ
+70 STQSQPADVLQ
-81 DTPRSRR
+81 NTPRSSR
-88 EAFELTQLFTSM
+88 EALELTRLFTSM
-100 LKAHPEYQRISLIE
+100 LNAHPEYQRIRLIE
-114 AKNHGLERIKVDRH
+114 AKNHGLERLNVDRN
-128 GAVASHA
+128 GTVASSA

-159 EITPSRLDPDN
+159 EIAPSRLDPDKV
-170 ELTLHLASPI
+170 LTLHLASPI

-197 KKLFSRLQ
+197 KKLFRRLQ

-221 ELLLNPERNKSQGK
+221 ELLLNPELTKSQAR
-235 GQGQGPSVMIQTQL
+235 GQGPSVMIQTQL
-249 PTLRALLEG
+249 PELLALLEG

-273 PARLAAFTTVSIEA
+273 PTRLAAFTTVSIEA

-300 EHILQASRELDQRLI
+300 EHILEASRELDQRLI
-315 HIIVLLSLITLLLS
+315 QIIVALSLITLLLS
-329 LWLARNMVR
+329 LWLARNMIR
-338 PLNQIGVAIA
+338 PLNQIGLAIA
-348 HFSKDLSLQPLPT
+348 HFSKNLSLQPLPT

-366 LGTLARD
+366 LGKLARD

-379 KILTQIVE
+379 KILTQIIE

-420 ISNAKRSGKL
+420 ISNAERSGKL

-437 LDHFKEINDNHGH
+437 LDHFKEINDSHGH
-450 GVGDEVLGTVA
+450 ASGDEVLDKVA
-461 HLLGSVTRNGDTV
+461 HLLGSVTRSGDTV

-486 DEIESRATLLGIA
+486 DEVENRATLLGIA
-499 QKLLLLLQNRL
+499 QKLLALLQNRL

-517 QVRASLGISLYPQDG
+517 QVRASLGISIYPQDG
-532 SDAQTLLQ
+532 RDAQTLLQ

>member
-8 KLTVLLCV
+8 KLTILLCL

-27 YSLSSSKQILIDA
+27 YSLSSSKQILIAA
-40 AKRDLQV
+40 AKRDLLV

-55 LQISLENFANDLKVL
+55 LQSSLENFANDLKVL
-70 STQPQAVDALQ
+70 STQSQPVDVLQ
-81 DTPRSRR
+81 DTPRSPR
-88 EAFELTQLFTSM
+88 EAVELTQLFTSM
-100 LKAHPEYQRISLIE
+100 LNAHPEYQRIRLIE
-114 AKNHGLERIKVDRH
+114 AKNHGLERINVDRH
-128 GAVASHA
+128 GITASSA

-147 TLKLVPGQLFFS
+147 TLKLVPGQQFFS
-159 EITPSRLDPDN
+159 EIAPSRLDPDKV
-170 ELTLHLASPI
+170 LTLHIASPI
-180 WTNDQ
+180 WTDDQ
-185 QVLGLIVLSINI
+185 QVLGLIVLSINV
-197 KKLFSRLQ
+197 KKLFNRLQ

-221 ELLLNPERNKSQGK
+221 ELLLNPERNKSQTK
-235 GQGQGPSVMIQTQL
+235 SQGPSVMVQTQL
-249 PTLRALLEG
+249 PELRALLEG
-258 ESSNMLSILPAKREQ
+258 QSNNMLSILPAKREQ
-273 PARLAAFTTVSIEA
+273 PTRLAAFTTVSIEA
-287 ESNHLLLGLTVPE
+287 ESKHLLLGLAVPE
-300 EHILQASRELDQRLI
+300 EHILEASRELDQRLI
-315 HIIVLLSLITLLLS
+315 QIIVVLSFITLLLS

-338 PLNQIGVAIA
+338 PLNQISLAIA
-348 HFSKDLSLQPLPT
+348 HFSKNLSLQPLPT

-373 IRAMQE
+373 IRAMQK
-379 KILTQIVE
+379 KILTQIIE

-420 ISNAKRSGKL
+420 ISNAERSGKL

-450 GVGDEVLGTVA
+450 AAGDEVLGTVA
-461 HLLGSVTRNGDTV
+461 HLLGSVTRSGDTV

-486 DEIESRATLLGIA
+486 DEVESRATLLGIA
-499 QKLLLLLQNRL
+499 QKLLALLQNRL

-545 MYSSKRS
+545 MYSSKRN

>member
-8 KLTVLLCV
+8 KLTLLLCL

-27 YSLSSSKQILIDA
+27 YSLSSSKQILIAA
-40 AKRDLQV
+40 AKRDLLV

-70 STQPQAVDALQ
+70 STQSQPVDVLA
-81 DTPRSRR
+81 DMPRSNK
-88 EAFELTQLFTSM
+88 ELAELTQLFTSM
-100 LKAHPEYQRISLIE
+100 LNAHPEYQRIRLIE
-114 AKNHGLERIKVDRH
+114 AKNHGLERINVDRH
-128 GAVASHA
+128 GPVAPSA
-135 LQEKGHFPYVFK
+135 LREKGHFPYVFK
-147 TLKLVPGQLFFS
+147 TLKLMPGQLFFS
-159 EITPSRLDPDN
+159 EIAPSRLDPDKA
-170 ELTLHLASPI
+170 LTLHIASPI

-185 QVLGLIVLSINI
+185 QVLGLVVLSINI

-221 ELLLNPERNKSQGK
+221 ELLLNPERKKSQAK
-235 GQGQGPSVMIQTQL
+235 VQGPSVMIQTQL
-249 PTLRALLEG
+249 PELLALLEG
-258 ESSNMLSILPAKREQ
+258 QSTNTLSILPAKREQ
-273 PARLAAFTTVSIEA
+273 PTRLAAFTTVSIEA
-287 ESNHLLLGLTVPE
+287 ESKHLLLGLAVPE
-300 EHILQASRELDQRLI
+300 EHILEASRQLDQRLI
-315 HIIVLLSLITLLLS
+315 QIIVVLSLLTLLLS
-329 LWLARNMVR
+329 LWLARNMIR
-338 PLNQIGVAIA
+338 PLHQIGLAIA
-348 HFSKDLSLQPLPT
+348 HFSENLSLQPLPT

-366 LGTLARD
+366 LGKLARD

-379 KILTQIVE
+379 KILTQIIQ
-387 LNTNQQ
+387 LNSNQK
-393 ELQRMAHNDPLTG
+393 ELQRMAHNDPLTD

-437 LDHFKEINDNHGH
+437 LDHFKEINDTHGH
-450 GVGDEVLGTVA
+450 AAGDEVLTNVA
-461 HLLGSVTRNGDTV
+461 HLLGSVTRSGDTV
-474 ARLGGDEFVILF
+474 ARIGGDEFVILF
-486 DEIESRATLLGIA
+486 ENIENRATLLGIA
-499 QKLLLLLQNRL
+499 RKLLDLLQNRL

-552 GRNTITS
+552 GRNTISS

>member
-8 KLTVLLCV
+8 KLTVLLCL

-27 YSLSSSKQILIDA
+27 YSLSSSKQILIAA
-40 AKRDLQV
+40 AKRDLLV

-70 STQPQAVDALQ
+70 STQSQPVDVLA
-81 DTPRSRR
+81 DMPRSNK
-88 EAFELTQLFTSM
+88 EFAELTQLFTSM
-100 LKAHPEYQRISLIE
+100 LNAHPEYQRIRLID
-114 AKNHGLERIKVDRH
+114 AKNHGLERINVDRN
-128 GAVASHA
+128 GPASSSA

-147 TLKLVPGQLFFS
+147 TLKLMPGQLFFS
-159 EITPSRLDPDN
+159 EIAPSRLDPDN
-170 ELTLHLASPI
+170 VLTLHLASPI
-180 WTNDQ
+180 WSDDQ

-221 ELLLNPERNKSQGK
+221 ELLLNPERNKSQAN
-235 GQGQGPSVMIQTQL
+235 GQGPSVMIQTQL
-249 PTLRALLEG
+249 PELLALLEG
-258 ESSNMLSILPAKREQ
+258 QSGNMLSTLPAKREQ
-273 PARLAAFTTVSIEA
+273 PTRLAAFTTVSIEA
-287 ESNHLLLGLTVPE
+287 ESKHLLLGLAVPE
-300 EHILQASRELDQRLI
+300 EHILAASRELDQRLI
-315 HIIVLLSLITLLLS
+315 QIIVALSLITLLLS
-329 LWLARNMVR
+329 LWLARNMIR
-338 PLNQIGVAIA
+338 PLNQIGLAIA
-348 HFSKDLSLQPLPT
+348 HFSEDLSLQPLPT

-366 LGTLARD
+366 LGKLARD

-379 KILTQIVE
+379 KILTQIIE

-420 ISNAKRSGKL
+420 INNAERNGKL

-437 LDHFKEINDNHGH
+437 LDHFKEINDSHGH
-450 GVGDEVLGTVA
+450 AAGDEVLDNIA
-461 HLLGSVTRNGDTV
+461 HLLGSVTRSGDTV

-486 DEIESRATLLGIA
+486 EEVESRDTLLGIA
-499 QKLLLLLQNRL
+499 QKLLALLQNRL

-517 QVRASLGISLYPQDG
+517 QVRASLGISIYPQDG
-532 SDAQTLLQ
+532 RDAQTLLQ

>member
-1 LKLSLGN
+1 LKLSIGN
-8 KLTVLLCV
+8 KLTVLLCL

-27 YSLSSSKQILIDA
+27 CSLSSSKQILIAA
-40 AKRDLQV
+40 AKRDLLV

-70 STQPQAVDALQ
+70 STQSQPVDVLA
-81 DTPRSRR
+81 DMPRSNK
-88 EAFELTQLFTSM
+88 EFAELTQLFTSM
-100 LKAHPEYQRISLIE
+100 LNANPEYQRIRLID
-114 AKNHGLERIKVDRH
+114 AKNHGLERINVDRN
-128 GAVASHA
+128 GPASSSA

-147 TLKLVPGQLFFS
+147 TLKLMPGQLFFS
-159 EITPSRLDPDN
+159 EIAPSRLDPDN
-170 ELTLHLASPI
+170 VLTLHLASPI
-180 WTNDQ
+180 WSDDQ

-221 ELLLNPERNKSQGK
+221 ELLLNPERNKSQAN
-235 GQGQGPSVMIQTQL
+235 GQGPSVMIQTQL
-249 PTLRALLEG
+249 PELLALLEG
-258 ESSNMLSILPAKREQ
+258 QSGNMLSTLPAKREQ
-273 PARLAAFTTVSIEA
+273 PTRLAAFTTVSIEA
-287 ESNHLLLGLTVPE
+287 ESKHLLLGLAVPE
-300 EHILQASRELDQRLI
+300 EHILAASRELDQRLI
-315 HIIVLLSLITLLLS
+315 QIIMALSLITLLLS
-329 LWLARNMVR
+329 LWLARNMIR
-338 PLNQIGVAIA
+338 PLNQIGLAIA
-348 HFSKDLSLQPLPT
+348 HFSEDLSLQPLPT

-366 LGTLARD
+366 LGKLARN

-379 KILTQIVE
+379 KILTQIIE

-420 ISNAKRSGKL
+420 INNAERNGKL

-437 LDHFKEINDNHGH
+437 LDHFKEINDTHGH
-450 GVGDEVLGTVA
+450 AAGDEVLDNIA
-461 HLLGSVTRNGDTV
+461 HLLASVTRSGDTV

-486 DEIESRATLLGIA
+486 EEVESRATLLGIA
-499 QKLLLLLQNRL
+499 QKLLALLQNRL

-517 QVRASLGISLYPQDG
+517 QVRASLGISIYPQDG
-532 SDAQTLLQ
+532 RDAQTLLQ